1 MLITEKKTRKDY
13 LALKVLL
20 FVDVVK
26 IGRKIIIP
34 MSGQRYLESIPLWN
48 IQNAFRESPRYAHT
62 EASRK

>member
-34 MSGQRYLESIPLWN
+34 ISGQRYLESIPLWN
-48 IQNAFRESPRYAHT
+48 IQNAFRERPRNAHT
-62 EASRK
+62 EGSRK